1 VSHAGKA
8 GCIALKSESI
18 LRDLYKWCYKYPSTP
33 TLINNQA
40 NQLTLLFSSF
50 QVDSPTSLAFVFR
63 LLTSAPRAFLKDGEE
78 VINNKD
84 SSVSYFND
92 RLERFEEPTKVKNGL
107 EGPGGEIQIP
117 AH

>member
-1 VSHAGKA
+1 LHSTEQRQ
-8 GCIALKSESI
+8 LEMRESA
-18 LRDLYKWCYKYPSTP
+18 LRDLYEWCYKYPSTP

-40 NQLTLLFSSF
+40 NQLTLLLSSF
-50 QVDSPTSLAFVFR
+50 QVASPTSLAFVFR
-63 LLTSAPRAFLKDGEE
+63 LLTSAPNAFRRDGEE